1 MAKQR
6 LYKDHALTSMEKK
19 RRHNDK
25 AASIDKE
32 LDEAIANIDW
42 NRRSQAEVSLSTFV
56 EAYLMGVLFEVPPS
70 KKMRDVMKSMFDAL
84 SDSKPF
90 QVMLPRG
97 SGKSV
102 VATAMLLYLIVT
114 GKRKFAVIVS

>member
-6 LYKDHALTSMEKK
+6 IYKDHALTSLEKK
-19 RRHNDK
+19 RRRTDK

-32 LDEAIANIDW
+32 MDEALNNIDW
-42 NRRSQAEVSLSTFV
+42 NRRTQAEKSLVAFI

-70 KKMRDVMKSMFDAL
+70 PKMREVMNSMFDSL

-90 QVMLPRG
+90 
-97 SGKSV
+97 
-102 VATAMLLYLIVT
+102 
-114 GKRKFAVIVS
+114 